1 MFCYQCEQTMEG
13 GCDKKIGVCG
23 KNEDIASLQDIA
35 IFGLKGV
42 AAYAHHARQLGYT
55 DPDVDAITHEALYS
69 TLTNV
74 NFGLNDNVG
83 MALKVGEATVKVMDL
98 LDKAHTEKLGLPEPV
113 TVSED
118 KVEGKSILVTGHNLY
133 ALEELLKQTEGKG
146 INVYTHSEMLP
157 AHGYPALKKYS
168 HLKGNVGKAWH
179 DQRRVF
185 DDFPG
190 AILVTT
196 NCVMPV
202 RGTYGD
208 RMFTYDLTGVEG
220 ETQKVENDDFSAV
233 IEKALS
239 LPDADI
245 KSDKTLTTGFHHEN
259 VLKLAPEIIAAVKA
273 GKIKRFF
280 VIAGCDAPGDGG
292 EYFRELAELVPKD
305 CVILTTS
312 CGKFRFNDID
322 FGDIDGIPRYI
333 DLGQCN
339 NSGSAVKIALAL
351 ADAFECSV
359 NDLPL
364 SIVLS
369 WFEQKAVAILLG
381 LFSLGVKDIY
391 LGPKPPEFVTP
402 AVLGVLQENFNL
414 QLTGSAKEDLQNM
427 MG

>member
-23 KNEDIASLQDIA
+23 KNEDISSLQDIT

-42 AAYAHHARQLGYT
+42 AAYAHHARELGKT
-55 DPDVDAITHEALYS
+55 DPEIDAITQAALYS

-74 NFGLNDNVG
+74 NFSLEDNIKTVLSVG
-83 MALKVGEATVKVMDL
+83 TATVKAMAL
-98 LDKAHTEKLGLPEPV
+98 LDEAHTSRLGIPEPV

-118 KVEGKSILVTGHNLY
+118 KVQGKCILVTGHNLY
-133 ALEELLKQTEGKG
+133 ALEDLLKQTEGKG
-146 INVYTHSEMLP
+146 INIYTHSEMLP
-157 AHGYPALKKYS
+157 AHGYPKLKKFS

-196 NCVMPV
+196 NCIMPL
-202 RGTYGD
+202 RGTYSD
-208 RMFTYDLTGVEG
+208 RIFTYDVVGVESA
-220 ETQKVENDDFSAV
+220 QKIEKNDFSPL
-233 IEKALS
+233 IKKALS
-239 LPDADI
+239 LPDADV
-245 KSDKTLTTGFHHEN
+245 KSEKTLTTGFHHEN
-259 VLKLAPEIIAAVKA
+259 VLKLAPQIIEAVKA

-292 EYFRELAELVPKD
+292 DYFRELAELVPKD

-322 FGDIDGIPRYI
+322 FGNIDGIPRYI

-339 NSGSAVKIALAL
+339 NSISAVKIALAL
-351 ADAFECSV
+351 ADAFKCSV
-359 NDLPL
+359 NELPL
-364 SIVLS
+364 TIALS

-381 LFSLGVKDIY
+381 LFSLGVKNIY

-402 AVLGVLQENFNL
+402 GVLKVLQDNFNL
-414 QLTGSAKEDLQNM
+414 KLTGEAKKDMKDML
-427 MG
+427 G